1 MERTGFSRELEGFTL
16 VGEVYSPDSTPCPAV
31 CLCHGIPRGGAP
43 DPSDGGY
50 PLLAQGFAEAGFA
63 ALTFN
68 FRGTGGS
75 GGNFDIMG
83 WTRDLETVLDYV
95 SNLNEVEKEAISV
108 MGFSAGAAV
117 SAYTASRDPRVS
129 SLVLC
134 ACPARFRMA
143 GEVKR
148 PQLVIDQFR
157 SVGIIRDQSFPP
169 SEESWLDGFERV
181 KPIACIKDISPRP
194 ILIIHG
200 AQDDV
205 VDPQDA
211 WALYEEA
218 GHPKDILVIDNA
230 GHRLRT
236 VEEAVDAALSWLKRQ
251 MRPN

>member
-1 MERTGFSRELEGFTL
+1 MERRGFSVELEGFAL
-16 VGEVYSPDSTPCPAV
+16 AGEVYLPNQTPCPAL

-43 DPSDGGY
+43 DPGDGGY
-50 PLLAQGFAEAGFA
+50 PVLAQRFSEAGFA
-63 ALTFN
+63 TAIFN
-68 FRGTGGS
+68 FRGTGAS

-83 WTRDLETVLDYV
+83 WTRDLEAVLDYV
-95 SNLNEVEKEAISV
+95 SNLDGVEKGQVSV

-117 SAYTASRDPRVS
+117 SAYTASRDARVS

-143 GEVKR
+143 GEVTQPR
-148 PQLVIDQFR
+148 LAIDQFR
-157 SVGIIRDQSFPP
+157 SVGIIRDQRFPP
-169 SEESWLDGFERV
+169 SEESWLDGFRQV
-181 KPIACIKDISPRP
+181 SPRACIKEISPRP
-194 ILIIHG
+194 LLIIHG

-236 VEEAVDAALSWLKRQ
+236 VDEAMDTALGWLRRQ
-251 MRPN
+251 TRPH